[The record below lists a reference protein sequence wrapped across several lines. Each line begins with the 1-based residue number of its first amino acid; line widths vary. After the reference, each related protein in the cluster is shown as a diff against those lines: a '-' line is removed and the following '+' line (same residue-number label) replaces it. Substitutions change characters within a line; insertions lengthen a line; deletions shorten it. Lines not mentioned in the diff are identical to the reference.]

1 MKKLVS
7 IVLSLTLVVGLL
19 VGMPTTDTKADG
31 TITNV
36 TPNETNVD
44 LLSGNIYDFCANYQL
59 GRAKS
64 LYKRRSDTYFPTMV
78 TFNWDP
84 VSGAS
89 NYVLAIADNDRID
102 NPITYDTPVNTIEV
116 EDLNPGQTYYYRVG
130 CATASGHYDSGIKT
144 FTTTDLPKTITVN
157 KVGNTRDI
165 GGRYVNG
172 GKQRVRYGRVIRGAN
187 LDDISDEGR
196 AKLLNVYGIKT
207 DFDLRKGDSS
217 EPVPS
222 VSPLGIDT
230 NLVHISGVEY
240 AGSDKG
246 IDKES
251 NYDRARREVLLFAD
265 ANNFPIYV
273 HCQIGRDRTGTICA
287 TIESLL
293 GMDEMDI
300 YRDYEISY
308 FANVS
313 NNDLVDPDMKTS
325 GGFTRLINFFK
336 NYSDGTMQEN
346 TELFLKEKLGI
357 TDDQIA
363 SIKSNL
369 LTSLPEP
376 TTQAPTVAPSVAPTQ
391 EPSVKAPAKVSIK
404 SAKNAKKKSIVVKYK
419 KATNAKGYQVW
430 WATSKKFKK
439 AKKKFTT
446 KLTYKIKK
454 LKKKK
459 TYYVKVRA
467 YNLNGKE
474 KLYGAFS
481 KVKKVKIKK

>member
-1 MKKLVS
+1 MKKLFS

-19 VGMPTTDTKADG
+19 VGIQTTDTKADG

-217 EPVPS
+217 EPVPD
-222 VSPLGIDT
+222 VSPLGTDVKII
-230 NLVHISGVEY
+230 NIPGVEY
-240 AGSDKG
+240 AGKDKG
-246 IDKES
+246 IDNPD
-251 NYDRARREVLLFAD
+251 NYERTKNEILLFAD
-265 ANNFPIYV
+265 PNNFPMYV
-273 HCQIGRDRTGTICA
+273 HCQIGRDRT
-287 TIESLL
+287 
-293 GMDEMDI
+293 
-300 YRDYEISY
+300 
-308 FANVS
+308 
-313 NNDLVDPDMKTS
+313 
-325 GGFTRLINFFK
+325 
-336 NYSDGTMQEN
+336 
-346 TELFLKEKLGI
+346 
-357 TDDQIA
+357 
-363 SIKSNL
+363 
-369 LTSLPEP
+369 
-376 TTQAPTVAPSVAPTQ
+376 
-391 EPSVKAPAKVSIK
+391 
-404 SAKNAKKKSIVVKYK
+404 
-419 KATNAKGYQVW
+419 
-430 WATSKKFKK
+430 
-439 AKKKFTT
+439 
-446 KLTYKIKK
+446 
-454 LKKKK
+454 
-459 TYYVKVRA
+459 
-467 YNLNGKE
+467 
-474 KLYGAFS
+474 
-481 KVKKVKIKK
+481 

>member
-1 MKKLVS
+1 MKKVLS
-7 IVLSLTLVVGLL
+7 ILLSLTLVVGLL
-19 VGMPTTDTKADG
+19 VGIQATDTKADG

-36 TPNETNVD
+36 TPNGTKVD
-44 LLSGNIYDFCANYQL
+44 LLSGNIYDFCANYEL
-59 GRAKS
+59 GRAKA

-78 TFNWDP
+78 SFKWDP

-89 NYVLAIADNDRID
+89 NYVLAIADNNKIN

-116 EDLNPGQTYYYRVG
+116 PDLNPGQTYYYRVG
-130 CATASGHYDSGIKT
+130 CATSSGHYDSGIKS
-144 FTTTDLPKTITVN
+144 FTTSDLPKTITVD

-172 GKQRVRYGRVIRGAN
+172 GKQKVRYGRVIRGAN

-230 NLVHISGVEY
+230 NLIHISGVEY

-293 GMDEMDI
+293 GMDEVDI

-357 TDDQIA
+357 TAAQIQA
-363 SIKSNL
+363 IKDNM
-369 LTSLPEP
+369 LTPLPKP
-376 TTQAPTVAPSVAPTQ
+376 TPKV
-391 EPSVKAPAKVSIK
+391 VKPGKVKIK
-404 SAKNAKKKSIVVKYK
+404 SAKNSKKKTVVVKYK

-430 WATSKKFKK
+430 YSTSKKFKK

-446 KLTYKIKK
+446 KTTYKIKK

-459 TYYVKVRA
+459 KYYIKVRA
-467 YNLNGKE
+467 YNLNGKT
-474 KLYGAFS
+474 KVYGAFS